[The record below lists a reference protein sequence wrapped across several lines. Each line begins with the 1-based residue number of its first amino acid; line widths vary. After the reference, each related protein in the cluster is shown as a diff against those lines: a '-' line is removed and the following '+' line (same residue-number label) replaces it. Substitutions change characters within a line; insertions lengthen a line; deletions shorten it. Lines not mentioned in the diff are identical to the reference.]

1 MAPAWR
7 RSRRGWL
14 HESKDDTMCGIA
26 AMLSG
31 AGISSDALADATR
44 VLKHRGP
51 DGQGVWVAPS
61 RQVGLGHARLSI
73 IDLATGRQPIS
84 DEENQTHV
92 VVNGEFYGYERLQQE
107 LERSGHRLRTRSDS
121 EVVLHLYEDLGTRCL
136 EHLRGEF
143 AFVLWDARNQT
154 LLAARD
160 RFGIKPLYYAHH
172 RGTLYLASEIKALLA
187 MGVPA
192 VWDPES
198 LYQYAFVSID
208 EDRTIFQGIY
218 QVPPGH
224 CLLATVT
231 GHRLV
236 RYWDFD
242 YPRAAAGPAALDEA
256 WWVGKVRASLL
267 DAVRVRLRADV
278 PVGVYLSGG
287 VDSSTI
293 LGMAAELTSSPL
305 DAFTVSFSGEAF
317 DEIGLASEMA
327 DRVNARCHSVRV
339 DEQMLADH
347 FSDALWHFE
356 TPVVNLNGVAKYL
369 LSALV
374 RANGYKVILTGE
386 GADEVFAGYSH
397 LVRDVAL
404 GQARQSGTDHGGG
417 IVSAE
422 VNEAMGGL
430 YLPVGES
437 LPTDSLKRTLGHVPT
452 WLEARSGAGVR
463 LRSLFAEGF
472 RAEFADRDPFRAF
485 LNRLDVPGQL
495 TGRDALHQ
503 AMYLWSKAHF
513 HATILSVCGDRSE
526 MAHSVEGR
534 HPLLDHPLVELAR
547 EIPATMKVRGSVG
560 KHILREVARPYITD
574 AIYRRPKQP
583 FTAPPLIGGRTS
595 RLHEMTQDV
604 LRGPALDSVPFFDR
618 KAVLALLDS
627 LVDEQGRT
635 KVGALWGA
643 PLVTVLSACAIQDR
657 FQPSAR

>member
-1 MAPAWR
+1 
-7 RSRRGWL
+7 
-14 HESKDDTMCGIA
+14 MCGIV
-26 AMLSG
+26 AMLSSR
-31 AGISSDALADATR
+31 AISPDALAGATR
-44 VLKHRGP
+44 VLRHRGP
-51 DGQGVWVAPS
+51 DGQGVWIGPS

-73 IDLATGRQPIS
+73 IDLTTGRQPIA
-84 DEENQTHV
+84 DEEEQTHV
-92 VVNGEFYGYERLQQE
+92 VVNGEFYGYERIQQE

-121 EVVLHLYEDLGTRCL
+121 EIVLHLYEDMGTRCL
-136 EHLRGEF
+136 ERLRGEF
-143 AFVLWDARNQT
+143 AFILWDERNQT

-160 RFGIKPLYYAHH
+160 RFGIKPLYYASY

-192 VWDPES
+192 VWDRAS

-208 EDRTIFQGIY
+208 EDRTIFDGIY
-218 QVPPGH
+218 QIPPGH
-224 CLLATVT
+224 CMLATST
-231 GHRLV
+231 SHRLV

-242 YPRAAAGPAALDEA
+242 YPRTTAGTAPLPEQV
-256 WWVGKVRASLL
+256 WIEKVRASLR

-293 LGMAAELTSSPL
+293 LGMASELTSSPI

-317 DEIGLASEMA
+317 DEMPLATEMA
-327 DRVNARCHSVRV
+327 ERVGARCHSVRA

-356 TPVVNLNGVAKYL
+356 TPLVNLNGVAKYL

-374 RANGYKVILTGE
+374 RAQGYKVILTGE
-386 GADEVFAGYSH
+386 GADEIFAGYSH
-397 LVRDVAL
+397 LVRDAAL
-404 GQARQSGTDHGGG
+404 AQPGSTGTDDTGGS
-417 IVSAE
+417 ISAE

-430 YLPVGES
+430 YLPIGDS
-437 LPTDSLKRTLGHVPT
+437 LPTDSLRGTLGHVPS

-472 RAEFADRDPFRAF
+472 RAEFADRDPFRVF
-485 LNRLDVPGQL
+485 LNRLDVNGQL

-534 HPLLDHPLVELAR
+534 HPLLDHHLVELAR
-547 EIPATMKVRGSVG
+547 EIPATLKVRAGVG
-560 KHILREVARPYITD
+560 KHILREAARPYITD
-574 AIYRRPKQP
+574 TIYRRPKQP
-583 FTAPPLIGGRTS
+583 FTAPPLISSRTP
-595 RLHEMTQDV
+595 RLREMAQDV
-604 LRGPALDSVPFFDR
+604 LRGPALDGVPFFDR
-618 KAVLALLDS
+618 KCVLALLDS
-627 LVDEQGRT
+627 LLDEQGGAN
-635 KVGALWGA
+635 VGALWGA
-643 PLVTVLSACAIQDR
+643 PLVTILSASVIQDR
-657 FQPSAR
+657 FRPSAG

>member
-1 MAPAWR
+1 
-7 RSRRGWL
+7 
-14 HESKDDTMCGIA
+14 MCGIA

-31 AGISSDALADATR
+31 DAISPDALARATR
-44 VLKHRGP
+44 ALKHRGP
-51 DGQGVWVAPS
+51 DGEGTWIGPS
-61 RQVGLGHARLSI
+61 RRVGLGHARLSI
-73 IDLATGRQPIS
+73 IDLATGGQPIA
-84 DEENQTHV
+84 DEHEQAHV
-92 VVNGEFYGYERLQQE
+92 VVNGEFYGYERLQRE
-107 LERSGHRLRTRSDS
+107 LEGSGHRLRTRSDS

-143 AFVLWDARNQT
+143 AFVLWDERNQT

-160 RFGIKPLYYAHH
+160 RFGIKPLYYASH

-192 VWDPES
+192 VWDRES

-208 EDRTIFQGIY
+208 DDRTVFQGIH

-224 CLLATVT
+224 CMLATAG

-242 YPRAAAGPAALDEA
+242 YPRTAASAAPLDEQR
-256 WWVGKVRASLL
+256 WIEELRASLR
-267 DAVRVRLRADV
+267 DAIRVRLRADV

-293 LGMAAELTSSPL
+293 LGLAAELTSSPL
-305 DAFTVSFSGEAF
+305 DAFTVSFCGEAF
-317 DEIGLASEMA
+317 DESALAAEMA

-347 FSDALWHFE
+347 FPEAVWHFE
-356 TPVVNLNGVAKYL
+356 TPVVNLNGVAKYV
-369 LSALV
+369 LSDLV

-404 GQARQSGTDHGGG
+404 TRPGAGTDGLGG
-417 IVSAE
+417 IVSAQ

-430 YLPVGES
+430 YLPVGDA
-437 LPTDSLKRTLGHVPT
+437 LPTDSLRRTLGHVPS
-452 WLEARSGAGVR
+452 WLEARSGAGMR
-463 LRSLFAEGF
+463 LRSLFAAGF
-472 RAEFADRDPFRAF
+472 RDEFADRDPFRVF
-485 LNRLDVPGQL
+485 LNRFDLDGQL

-503 AMYLWSKAHF
+503 SMYLWSKAHF

-534 HPLLDHPLVELAR
+534 HPFLDHPLVELAR
-547 EIPATMKVRGSVG
+547 AIPSSLKVQGAVG
-560 KHILREVARPYITD
+560 KHILREAARPYITD

-583 FTAPPLIGGRTS
+583 FTAPPLLSGQGS
-595 RLHEMTQDV
+595 RLREMTQDV
-604 LRGPALDSVPFFDR
+604 LRGPALQALPFFDR

-627 LVDEQGRT
+627 LLDAERAGA
-635 KVGALWGA
+635 GALWGA
-643 PLVTVLSACAIQDR
+643 PLVTILSASVLQDR
-657 FQPSAR
+657 FRPAAG

>member
-1 MAPAWR
+1 
-7 RSRRGWL
+7 
-14 HESKDDTMCGIA
+14 MCGIA
-26 AMLSG
+26 AMLSSDG
-31 AGISSDALADATR
+31 VSADALVDATR
-44 VLKHRGP
+44 ALRHRGP
-51 DGQGVWVAPS
+51 DGEGVWIAPS
-61 RQVGLGHARLSI
+61 RRVGLGHARLSI
-73 IDLATGRQPIS
+73 IDLTTGRQPIA
-84 DEENQTHV
+84 DEEEQTHV

-107 LERSGHRLRTRSDS
+107 LEESGHRLRTRSDS

-136 EHLRGEF
+136 ERLRGEF
-143 AFVLWDARNQT
+143 AFVLWDNRNQT
-154 LLAARD
+154 LVAARD
-160 RFGIKPLYYAHH
+160 RFGIKPLYYASH
-172 RGTLYLASEIKALLA
+172 RGTLFLASEIKALFA

-192 VWDPES
+192 VWDRES
-198 LYQYAFVSID
+198 LHQYAFVSID

-242 YPRAAAGPAALDEA
+242 YPRADATPTALDEQC
-256 WWVGKVRASLL
+256 WVEKVRASLR

-293 LGMAAELTSSPL
+293 LGMAAELSSSPI
-305 DAFTVSFSGEAF
+305 DAFTVSFCGEAF
-317 DEIGLASEMA
+317 DETALAVEMA
-327 DRVNARCHSVRV
+327 DRVGARCHSIRV

-347 FSDALWHFE
+347 FSDALWHCE

-369 LSALV
+369 LSGLV

-386 GADEVFAGYSH
+386 GADEIFAGYSH

-404 GQARQSGTDHGGG
+404 MQPGAGGTDRIGG

-430 YLPVGES
+430 YLPIGDS
-437 LPTDSLKRTLGHVPT
+437 LPTGSLRRSLGHVPS
-452 WLEARSGAGVR
+452 WLEARSAAGVR
-463 LRSLFAEGF
+463 LKSLFAEGF
-472 RAEFADRDPFRAF
+472 RSEFADRDPFRVF
-485 LNRLDVPGQL
+485 LNRLDVSGQL
-495 TGRDALHQ
+495 AGRDALHQ

-547 EIPATMKVRGSVG
+547 GIPTAIKVRGSVG

-574 AIYRRPKQP
+574 TIYRRPKQP
-583 FTAPPLIGGRTS
+583 FTAPPLFSGRNS
-595 RLHEMTQDV
+595 RLREMTQDV
-604 LRGPALDSVPFFDR
+604 LRGPALDGVPFFDR
-618 KAVLALLDS
+618 KAVLATMDS
-627 LVDEQGRT
+627 LLGGRGGPNA
-635 KVGALWGA
+635 GALWGA
-643 PLVTVLSACAIQDR
+643 PLVTVLSTAVIQDR
-657 FQPSAR
+657 FRPSSG